1 MFLLSNIPQDDFTK
15 KTTQKEKTV
24 KSNLYND
31 SIDANT
37 QVQSLKKAFEKSD
50 CILIFKLSIETKQ
63 KHYYSRSEFSS
74 SKSYQNNEKMLTIS
88 KSFQTKIAM
97 TLV

>member
-37 QVQSLKKAFEKSD
+37 QVQSLKKAFEK
-50 CILIFKLSIETKQ
+50 
-63 KHYYSRSEFSS
+63 
-74 SKSYQNNEKMLTIS
+74 
-88 KSFQTKIAM
+88 
-97 TLV
+97 